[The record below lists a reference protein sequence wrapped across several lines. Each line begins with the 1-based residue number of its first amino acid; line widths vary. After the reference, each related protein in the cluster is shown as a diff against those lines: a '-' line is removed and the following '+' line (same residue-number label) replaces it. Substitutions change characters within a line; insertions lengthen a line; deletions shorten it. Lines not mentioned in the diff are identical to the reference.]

1 MQAPQQDQ
9 EICGDRGVE
18 MIGIKAKIPRALNSG
33 ARIDCVD
40 NTGARLV
47 EIISVKKYRGVKNRL
62 PKAGIGDMLVVS
74 VKKGTPEM
82 RKQILNAVVV
92 RQKKEF
98 RRPDGLRVAFED
110 NAVVITDE
118 EGIPK
123 GTEIKGPVA
132 REAAERYSK
141 IASAA
146 SIIV

>member
-1 MQAPQQDQ
+1 MK
-9 EICGDRGVE
+9 
-18 MIGIKAKIPRALNSG
+18 GIKAKIPRPLNSS
-33 ARIDCVD
+33 ARLPCAD
-40 NTGARLV
+40 NTGARVV
-47 EIISVKKYRGVKNRL
+47 EIISVLKYRGVKNRH
-62 PKAGIGDMLVVS
+62 PRAGIGDMLVVS
-74 VKKGTPEM
+74 VKKGTPQM
-82 RKQILNAVVV
+82 RKQVLKAVVI

-110 NAVVITDE
+110 NAAVIVDD

-146 SIIV
+146 TIII